1 MLAHPAASQNPPVPS
16 RWLGSEER
24 SERQIALR
32 QRTARM
38 HQIDGLGVPAEVRE
52 NPLDRCGLLDAGD
65 DPQPAAAA
73 PAGLDVDGEYPL
85 EALRPCQ
92 GPLLV
97 GDGCLA
103 LTDYGGAGSGH
114 NSGPIRAR
122 RREHAVVADQ

>member
-1 MLAHPAASQNPPVPS
+1 M
-16 RWLGSEER
+16 RR
-24 SERQIALR
+24 
-32 QRTARM
+32 
-38 HQIDGLGVPAEVRE
+38 IDGLGVPAEVRE

-65 DPQPAAAA
+65 DPQPAAAV

-103 LTDYGGAGSGH
+103 LTAGSGH

-122 RREHAVVADQ
+122 RREHAVVAHLMRAGLRHERGKSRG